1 MSLLHY
7 ISSHSHIFESSGS
20 VRVWESFWVKKKN
33 QIKYASGKMLKTGD
47 KVFWEYVFPTF
58 SFITF
63 RQFIALKD
71 TFKVM
76 NIRNCFLLYILHIS
90 VTRVYIHVDKEF
102 NSFCGMLY
110 VRMRRIYMVCFL
122 STSNL
127 IIDIMT
133 SFCISLCLYLE
144 HNLIF

>member
-1 MSLLHY
+1 MLGIKCNPECTSFTMNKLNQTYYLFAGVVSLLHY

-20 VRVWESFWVKKKN
+20 VRVWESFLVKKKN
-33 QIKYASGKMLKTGD
+33 RIKYASGKMLKTGD

-90 VTRVYIHVDKEF
+90 FTRVYIQVYIK
-102 NSFCGMLY
+102 NSIVFVACSM
-110 VRMRRIYMVCFL
+110 
-122 STSNL
+122 
-127 IIDIMT
+127 
-133 SFCISLCLYLE
+133 
-144 HNLIF
+144 